1 MKKSQLIINAIL
13 IIGLIILFVLFF
25 SNNNDSKIDNDLKSK
40 TNDSLKTESFNKS
53 NDIAYINV
61 DSLLRK
67 YKFYNKLEAKLLN
80 KQKQLESQ
88 LNSKMAKFQR
98 DVNEF
103 QKKVQLGSFLSQ
115 ASAQSQQEELGMR
128 QQKLLQLK
136 DDLSMQL
143 AQETQNMNL
152 QLLDTVVNYLK
163 IYNKDK
169 KYQYILNSASFLIGN
184 PANNITNEI
193 VKGLNKRYEKQNPTS
208 SDTTKIN

>member
-1 MKKSQLIINAIL
+1 MKKSQLIINVIL
-13 IIGLIILFVLFF
+13 IAGLIVLFVLF
-25 SNNNDSKIDNDLKSK
+25 L
-40 TNDSLKTESFNKS
+40 TNKNTDKATENTQQTTDTLKTENIERS
-53 NDIAYINV
+53 NEIAYINV
-61 DSLLRK
+61 DSLLRN
-67 YKFYNKLEAKLLN
+67 YKFYDELEAKLMD
-80 KQKQLESQ
+80 KQKKLESQ
-88 LNSKMAKFQR
+88 LNAKMAKFQR

-143 AQETQNMNL
+143 AQETQNMNN

-193 VKGLNKRYEKQNPTS
+193 TA
-208 SDTTKIN
+208 DKI

>member
-1 MKKSQLIINAIL
+1 MKKSQLIINVIL
-13 IIGLIILFVLFF
+13 IAGLIVLFVLFLT
-25 SNNNDSKIDNDLKSK
+25 NKNTDK
-40 TNDSLKTESFNKS
+40 TTENTQQTTDTLKTENIERS
-53 NDIAYINV
+53 NEIAYINV
-61 DSLLRK
+61 DSLLRN
-67 YKFYNKLEAKLLN
+67 YKFYDELEAKLMD
-80 KQKQLESQ
+80 KQKTLESQ

-143 AQETQNMNL
+143 AQETQNMNN
-152 QLLDTVVNYLK
+152 QLLDTVINYLK
-163 IYNKDK
+163 IYNNDK

-193 VKGLNKRYEKQNPTS
+193 IEGLNKRYDKQHPAT
-208 SDTTKIN
+208 DTETTE